1 MSENELFIWLGF
13 LTLFASIVLL
23 WYITGKRKT
32 YSSDISQR
40 ELGATRQINTII
52 YILLLIIIAG
62 CLITEI
68 NFIAMFDAQ
77 ESFTQLFAFKN
88 YDPVR
93 GDWIEPSSISE
104 LRWPYIGLCF
114 TVLGFTLFATYNEIL
129 LIKRMREARWKL
141 LLGELPEEG
150 GLFGFCSSTRRLRHQ
165 CLPTSIE

>member
-1 MSENELFIWLGF
+1 MSMSENELFIWLGF

-68 NFIAMFDAQ
+68 NFIAMF
-77 ESFTQLFAFKN
+77 
-88 YDPVR
+88 
-93 GDWIEPSSISE
+93 EPKRLTS
-104 LRWPYIGLCF
+104 RW
-114 TVLGFTLFATYNEIL
+114 
-129 LIKRMREARWKL
+129 
-141 LLGELPEEG
+141 LP
-150 GLFGFCSSTRRLRHQ
+150 
-165 CLPTSIE
+165 I